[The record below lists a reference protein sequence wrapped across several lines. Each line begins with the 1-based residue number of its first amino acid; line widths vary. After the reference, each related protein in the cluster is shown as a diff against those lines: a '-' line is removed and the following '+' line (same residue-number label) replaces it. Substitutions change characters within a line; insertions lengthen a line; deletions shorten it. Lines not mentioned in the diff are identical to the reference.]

1 MVPFSINA
9 STSLFFIFRQKSFLL
24 SFIWSLYC
32 CFSPSKWDQNGLILG
47 TKKFG
52 EHSPNS
58 VVLLHFA
65 TGTVYRCL
73 HLLHGKKIAETCSRL
88 GRTVSDALLCHTA
101 PETLHLCCCFVQQSE
116 PVMLAPSATA
126 ADFPECSFAD
136 RISLCLRRCE
146 MWPDSRQRMRRNPP
160 ICC

>member
-9 STSLFFIFRQKSFLL
+9 STSLFFIFCQKSFLL

-58 VVLLHFA
+58 VELLHFA
-65 TGTVYRCL
+65 AEILYRCL
-73 HLLHGKKIAETCSRL
+73 HFPHEQKNSRDVFTP
-88 GRTVSDALLCHTA
+88 RQNSDCMTSRINQ
-101 PETLHLCCCFVQQSE
+101 CCLE
-116 PVMLAPSATA
+116 KDDTRL
-126 ADFPECSFAD
+126 
-136 RISLCLRRCE
+136 
-146 MWPDSRQRMRRNPP
+146 
-160 ICC
+160 